1 MNVLVAT
8 DGSKY
13 GQWGLNW
20 VAKLPFVKPAQVIAL
35 HVLDSA
41 WLRGPFRTR
50 PEILR
55 VEAHSARTLRK
66 AKQQLASL
74 KLKGTA
80 RKEQGAVA
88 PVILKRTPKRD
99 GFLVVGSQGLGALD
113 RFMLGSIST
122 KLIQHA
128 TCPVLV
134 VKGEAVPLRRITLAI
149 DGSSASAHALEF
161 VLTRFQP
168 DRSTGK
174 GGRAPIHVSVTY
186 VMTPLFLAPITVKTM
201 IPWVKSPEVK
211 KANVN
216 FINQSVRKLI
226 EAGFT
231 AEPVYQLGN
240 PAEEIMKTAVEH
252 DADLIVMGA
261 QGLDAIDR
269 FLLGSV
275 STRVVQHATG
285 AVLVVRSQRKRH
297 RSVLDKFPGVSSGV
311 IG

>member
-20 VAKLPFVKPAQVIAL
+20 VAKLPFVKPAQVITL
-35 HVLDSA
+35 HVLDST

-88 PVILKRTPKRD
+88 PVILKRAPKRD
-99 GFLVVGSQGLGALD
+99 GLLVVGSQGLGALD
-113 RFMLGSIST
+113 RFMLGSVST

-134 VKGEAVPLRRITLAI
+134 VKGEAVPLRRMTLAI

-174 GGRAPIHVSVTY
+174 GGRAPIHVNVTY
-186 VMTPLFLAPITVKTM
+186 VMAPLFLAPITVKSM
-201 IPWVKSPEVK
+201 IPWVKSPNLKE
-211 KANVN
+211 ANVN

-226 EAGFT
+226 KAGFT

-240 PAEEIMKTAVEH
+240 PAEEIMKAAVKH
-252 DADLIVMGA
+252 NADLIVMGA
-261 QGLDAIDR
+261 QGLGAIDR

-275 STRVVQHATG
+275 STRVVQHATC